1 MNSVLGPRSQRA
13 VIWWRRLV
21 VMTRKEMLQ
30 LFRDI
35 PIMLFLVYSFT
46 LGVYIIGSGLR
57 SQLHNASLAVYDA
70 DHSFSSRDLIHK
82 FRAPFFRLEGEIADS
97 QEGLRWLDRGKA
109 MAVLEIPARF
119 HEQLVAGEP
128 TAVQLLVDTTNS
140 PQGLSAAGYA
150 ARIVARFGQETAL
163 ARVGSSEESS
173 QNLPIIVS
181 DHRVWYNPDQ
191 NETWFESISHLLR
204 QITIF
209 AILLP
214 AAALV
219 REKERGTV
227 EQLLVSPLT
236 PFQIM
241 VSKVLAMT
249 VVILCATAVGLF
261 GIMQPVFGVPI
272 KGSIVLFFALTA
284 LFVFTTAGMGLAAAT
299 LTRNQAQV
307 GMMTLLVV
315 APMLLLSGLT
325 APMEVMPAWVRHL
338 MALSPLRYF
347 IEITHGI
354 LLKGAG
360 LRVLGDSILAMA
372 ILGGALFGFSMWRFR
387 RQFE

>member
-1 MNSVLGPRSQRA
+1 MKPPARPGSRRA
-13 VIWWRRLV
+13 VVWWRRLFV
-21 VMTRKEMLQ
+21 LTRKEILQ
-30 LFRDI
+30 LFRDV
-35 PIMLFLVYSFT
+35 PIVVFLVYSFT
-46 LGVYIIGSGLR
+46 LAVYITGTGIR
-57 SQLHNASLAVYDA
+57 SQLHNASLLVHDA
-70 DHSFSSRDLIHK
+70 DHSSSSRELIHR
-82 FRAPFFRLEGEIADS
+82 FRAPYFRLEGEIADPK
-97 QEGLRWLDRGKA
+97 EGLRRLDRGKA
-109 MAVLEIPARF
+109 MAVLEIPPRF
-119 HEQLVAGEP
+119 HEQLLAGEP

-150 ARIVARFGQETAL
+150 ARIVGGFGQETAL
-163 ARVGSSEESS
+163 ARSGISAES
-173 QNLPIIVS
+173 QTLPVIVS

-191 NETWFESISHLLR
+191 NDAWFESISHLLR

-219 REKERGTV
+219 REKERGTA

-241 VSKVLAMT
+241 LSKVLAMT
-249 VVILCATAVGLF
+249 VVILCATAAALF
-261 GIMQPVFGVPI
+261 GIIQAVFGVPI
-272 KGSIVLFFALTA
+272 KGSVVLFFGLTA

-325 APMEVMPAWVRHL
+325 TPMEAMPAWIRHL
-338 MALSPLRYF
+338 MALSPLRYYV
-347 IEITHGI
+347 EITHGI

-360 LRVLGDSILAMA
+360 IRVLGDSILAMA
-372 ILGGALFGFSMWRFR
+372 ILGGALFGFGMWRFR